1 MSTARSSRRTP
12 GTLVADDDPAF
23 VYFVIAAAQK
33 RPAVDALLKMR
44 FNGGLPICLTNGST
58 NVPEP
63 NLVGMAFVAG

>member
-1 MSTARSSRRTP
+1 
-12 GTLVADDDPAF
+12 